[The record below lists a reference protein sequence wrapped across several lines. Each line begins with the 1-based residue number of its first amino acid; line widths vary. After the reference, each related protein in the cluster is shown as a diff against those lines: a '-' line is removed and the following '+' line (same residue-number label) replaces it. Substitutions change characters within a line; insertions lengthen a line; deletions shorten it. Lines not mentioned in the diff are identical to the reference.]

1 MNDPYPLAS
10 GREAVL
16 SVFDDGFCVAAEA
29 QARDR
34 AAVRAVAA
42 GDIRRAVLRFCRC
55 RPAALLGRH
64 QWPEK
69 ELRLGYCREQGIAVV
84 RRLSGGGALY
94 VDEGQLAWSL
104 VLPRASGDGRPDL
117 ATLLERACRGV
128 ARGLARLGVKT
139 RFKAPNDLEV
149 AGRKLAGCHVAVE
162 PGAVLLHGTVLMTAD
177 VERML
182 HALRVPTEKL
192 SPKGLDGARRRLVTL
207 AELLDAPPETA
218 ALREALVAGL
228 SGVFGLEVGHALS
241 ASPAPPASA
250 AEVPMAEDAAVPAAG
265 AKVAES
271 FWACGGGLLR
281 ARLWFDS
288 DEAGRTRVARA
299 VLGGDVTV
307 HPADL
312 FARLA
317 HLLEGL
323 AVEELRAR
331 LAAFFATE
339 EVELLGFGPRDLARV
354 LQRALARLNERRAFG
369 IAPEQANSLM
379 VHGPER
385 LSAQDIAKRASVML
399 VPYCAKLPAC
409 KWRRRNRCTE
419 CGLCEVGEAYRLA
432 RERGLRVVS
441 INNYEHLCRTLDEL
455 KRDGVAAYLGMCC
468 SQFYVKRNRAFR
480 DAGIPAVLMDVSG
493 ANCYELHQE
502 EQAYAGTFEAKSEL
516 DIPLL
521 ERIMGAGGEET
532 P

>member
-1 MNDPYPLAS
+1 MPNGSEPA
-10 GREAVL
+10 L
-16 SVFDDGFCVAAEA
+16 SVFDDGLREAAEA
-29 QARDR
+29 QARDL
-34 AAVRAVAA
+34 AALRAVAA
-42 GDIRRAVLRFCRC
+42 GEAQGGVLRFYRS

-64 QWPEK
+64 QWPEM
-69 ELRLGYCREQGIAVV
+69 ELRLDYCRDQDIAVV

-94 VDEGQLAWSL
+94 TDEGQLAWSL
-104 VLPRASGDGRPDL
+104 VLPRAPDDGRPNL
-117 ATLLERACRGV
+117 AKLLERACRAV
-128 ARGLARLGVKT
+128 ALGLGRLGVET
-139 RFKAPNDLEV
+139 RFKPPNDLEV

-162 PGAVLLHGTVLMTAD
+162 PGAVLLQGTVLLSAD

-182 HALRVPTEKL
+182 HAVRVPTEKL
-192 SPKGLDGARRRLVTL
+192 SPTGLDGARRRLVTL
-207 AELLDAPPETA
+207 TELLEAPPAATA
-218 ALREALVAGL
+218 LQEALIAGI
-228 SGVFGLEVGHALS
+228 SSVFGLAPDDDRATVPAL
-241 ASPAPPASA
+241 PASVV
-250 AEVPMAEDAAVPAAG
+250 EVPGAVEVAALPEGAE
-265 AKVAES
+265 VAES

-281 ARLWFDS
+281 ARLCFDAE
-288 DEAGRTRVARA
+288 DAGRTRIARV

-312 FARLA
+312 FARVA
-317 HLLEGL
+317 GLLEGRP
-323 AVEELRAR
+323 VEELRSR

-339 EVELLGFGPRDLARV
+339 EVELLGFGPQDLAQV
-354 LQRALARLNERRAFG
+354 LQRALARLDEQRAFD

-379 VHGPER
+379 VHGPET
-385 LSAQDIAKRASVML
+385 LSAEEIARWASVML
-399 VPYCAKLPAC
+399 VPYCAKMPDC
-409 KWRRRNRCTE
+409 KWRHWNRCTE

-432 RERGLRVVS
+432 RERGLRVIS

-455 KRDGVAAYLGMCC
+455 KRDGVEAYLGMCC

-521 ERIMGAGGEET
+521 ERIMGAGGDGT
-532 P
+532 A